1 MNNSLVIFFKNKSLF
16 EIFDEIKDLF
26 EYNIKFIKSSD
37 ELKSLSRNILEQHV
51 VISEKTI
58 RNLNNLTVEDYKS
71 RLSAIQK
78 NYETALTWWED
89 NDRLF
94 TKYLKEFV

>member
-51 VISEKTI
+51 VISEKT
-58 RNLNNLTVEDYKS
+58 NS
-71 RLSAIQK
+71 
-78 NYETALTWWED
+78 ETPKPLGEIGITP
-89 NDRLF
+89 
-94 TKYLKEFV
+94 TI

>member
-58 RNLNNLTVEDYKS
+58 RNLNNLNELILEKKPITIYS
-71 RLSAIQK
+71 
-78 NYETALTWWED
+78 
-89 NDRLF
+89 
-94 TKYLKEFV
+94 